1 MRTDLGELLSS
12 AGAGAWVLNTR
23 VNLRMKKMTLITR
36 AKVRRR
42 VLSTR
47 MARWTRTSR
56 PARRR
61 PRAGS

>member
-1 MRTDLGELLSS
+1 VRTDLGELLSS

-42 VLSTR
+42 VR
-47 MARWTRTSR
+47 
-56 PARRR
+56 
-61 PRAGS
+61 